1 MQGIR
6 GLFVPGPTN
15 VPEAIR
21 NAINI
26 PMEDHRAPD
35 LPTLTLPL
43 FEDLKKVFKSKD
55 GRAFIYP
62 GSGTGGWEAALSNC
76 LSPGDKVLASRFGQF
91 SHLWV
96 DMCERHNLEV
106 EVIDVEWG
114 EGVPLDIY
122 AERLAADK
130 DHKIKAVLA
139 CQNETATGVASDIEG
154 VRRAMDQCNH
164 PALLFVDGVSSIA
177 SVDFRMDEWG
187 VDVAVSGSQKGFM
200 LPAGLAI
207 LCVSQK
213 ALEARKTATLPRC
226 YFDFDDMIKT
236 NDTGFFPYTPPMSV
250 IRALRVSVDRLLEE
264 GLDNVFLRHAYH
276 AEAVRRAVDAWGLKL
291 CAKEPKWYSDTVSA
305 ICLPDGF
312 DSAEL
317 LKRAYFRYNVS
328 LGAGLSKVAG
338 RVFRIGHLGELN
350 EVMIM
355 VALSGAEM
363 SMRDLGVP
371 VEAGS
376 GVAAAQEYY
385 RSAANGYKDAFSLPA
400 AAE

>member
-15 VPEAIR
+15 VPEAVR
-21 NAINI
+21 NAISI

-35 LPTLTLPL
+35 LPAFIPPL
-43 FEDLKKVFKSKD
+43 FEDLKKVFKSEK
-55 GRAFIYP
+55 GRIFLYP
-62 GSGTGGWEAALSNC
+62 GSGTGGWEAAISNC
-76 LSPGDKVLASRFGQF
+76 LSPGDKVLAAQFGQF

-96 DMCERHNLEV
+96 DMCQRHGLDV

-114 EGVPLDIY
+114 AGVPLDIY
-122 AERLAADK
+122 AERLAADTR
-130 DHKIKAVLA
+130 HEIKAVLA
-139 CQNETATGVASDIEG
+139 CQNETATGVASDIQG
-154 VRRAMDQCNH
+154 VRRALDQAGH

-187 VDVAVSGSQKGFM
+187 VDAAVSGSQKGFM

-207 LCVSQK
+207 ICVSEK
-213 ALEARKTATLPRC
+213 ALEARKRATLPRC

-236 NDTGFFPYTPPMSV
+236 NDMGFFPYTPPMSL
-250 IRALRVSVDRLLEE
+250 IRGLRVSVDRLLGE
-264 GLDNVFLRHAYH
+264 GLENVFLRHAYH
-276 AEAVRRAVDAWGLKL
+276 AESVRRAVSAWGLKL
-291 CAKEPKWYSDTVSA
+291 CAKEPKWHSDTVSA

-312 DSAEL
+312 DSGEL

-355 VALSGAEM
+355 MALSGAEM
-363 SMRDLGVP
+363 AMRDLGVP

-376 GVAAAQEYY
+376 GVAAAEEYY
-385 RSAANGYKDAFSLPA
+385 RSAANGYKDAFALPA